1 MKRSSQL
8 KLGMVTA
15 IPLVLSACSQP
26 NEPAEKMISG
36 SVKNSY
42 DSVQQC
48 VDDKL
53 PVDVCSDA
61 YMAAL
66 AQHKKIAP
74 AYKDEESCEA
84 DFVPDYCAV
93 TSEGLFMPK
102 LGGFEIAAQ
111 YSLPESQVAAMN
123 GGSLAGVAAPVSA
136 AAAGVASSNDGLLTG
151 LLLGQMLG
159 NGSARYYSEP
169 IYVHRDSRG
178 AFSRSTLSRQIS
190 AGKSFERSVQ
200 VTSGQRYT
208 TASKPSITSALKRPT
223 AISSKPVTVASTSS
237 RGGFGS
243 QSAAR
248 SGWGMSSGRS
258 SFGG

>member
-1 MKRSSQL
+1 
-8 KLGMVTA
+8 MVTA

-111 YSLPESQVAAMN
+111 YSLPK
-123 GGSLAGVAAPVSA
+123 
-136 AAAGVASSNDGLLTG
+136 
-151 LLLGQMLG
+151 
-159 NGSARYYSEP
+159 AR
-169 IYVHRDSRG
+169 
-178 AFSRSTLSRQIS
+178 
-190 AGKSFERSVQ
+190 
-200 VTSGQRYT
+200 
-208 TASKPSITSALKRPT
+208 
-223 AISSKPVTVASTSS
+223 
-237 RGGFGS
+237 
-243 QSAAR
+243 
-248 SGWGMSSGRS
+248 
-258 SFGG
+258 